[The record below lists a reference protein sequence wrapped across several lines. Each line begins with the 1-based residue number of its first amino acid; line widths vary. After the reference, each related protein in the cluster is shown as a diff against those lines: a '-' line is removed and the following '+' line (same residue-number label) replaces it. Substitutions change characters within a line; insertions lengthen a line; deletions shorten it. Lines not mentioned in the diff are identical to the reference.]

1 MLFPVKCCQSV
12 DFACSFCYFCLTN
25 EMKMEKHRFIIVFG
39 GISILTILVVF
50 LSCCYFSQI
59 KNEQILKATYLFSH
73 AVDLEKELMQPEF
86 ISFPRSDTGIS
97 SDSTVIETEKGK
109 VVYKKNK
116 QADSLALIDKREWFF
131 QMFISF
137 ENPNRAFTLDSLFQ
151 EELKSEGIMAR
162 TAVSFL
168 QGDSLVSCSN
178 KPLSRAGIALDPI
191 VFGVEQD
198 QRQIELQAY
207 VLFPHSYLFSRMP
220 LIWGLILLWC
230 ILVIIMYI
238 WQRRKKVEY
247 NKAAV
252 APVTP
257 VPVAFSSDASEWIEI
272 AQDVFFSKKTGEL
285 KDQDH
290 KVFLARNRLRAF
302 ICFWEAPDHT
312 VSYPVFC
319 NDVLGRPLSED
330 ESTEENRQQNR
341 AIKKSMTQTI
351 MRLREDL
358 TTFPEL
364 SIENASG
371 LSYRL
376 NIGTVR
382 ESNIGL
388 EDTRSR
394 SRGS

>member
-1 MLFPVKCCQSV
+1 MLTRLA
-12 DFACSFCYFCLTN
+12 DFVTFVSQIET
-25 EMKMEKHRFIIVFG
+25 KMEKHRSIIVFW
-39 GISILTILVVF
+39 GILVLTILVVF
-50 LSCCYFSQI
+50 LSYRYVISV
-59 KNEQILKATYLFSH
+59 KNIAIQRTFYLFKQS
-73 AVDLEKELMQPEF
+73 VEQEKVLMQPEQMF
-86 ISFPRSDTGIS
+86 LGDLKTELRSDSVI
-97 SDSTVIETEKGK
+97 IETEKGK
-109 VVYKKNK
+109 VKYKKNK
-116 QADSLALIDKREWFF
+116 QEDSLTLPDKREWFF
-131 QMFISF
+131 QMFIAF
-137 ENPNRAFTLDSLFQ
+137 KNPNRAFTLDSLFQ
-151 EELKSEGIMAR
+151 EELKSEGIIAQ
-162 TAVSFL
+162 TAVSFS

-178 KPLSRAGIALDPI
+178 KLLSQAGIALDPI

-252 APVTP
+252 TPVTP

-394 SRGS
+394 SCGS

>member
-1 MLFPVKCCQSV
+1 MLTRLA
-12 DFACSFCYFCLTN
+12 DFVTFVSQIET
-25 EMKMEKHRFIIVFG
+25 KMEKYRSIIVFG
-39 GISILTILVVF
+39 WILVLTILVVF
-50 LSCCYFSQI
+50 LSYRYVISV
-59 KNEQILKATYLFSH
+59 KNREIQRTFYLFKQS
-73 AVDLEKELMQPEF
+73 VEQEKVLMQPGQMFLGDSKTEL
-86 ISFPRSDTGIS
+86 RSDSVI
-97 SDSTVIETEKGK
+97 IETEKGK
-109 VVYKKNK
+109 VKYKKNK
-116 QADSLALIDKREWFF
+116 QADSLTLTDKREWVF
-131 QMFISF
+131 QMFIAF

-151 EELKSEGIMAR
+151 EELKSEGIIAQ
-162 TAVSFL
+162 TAVSFS

-178 KPLSRAGIALDPI
+178 KPLSQAGIALEPI
-191 VFGVEQD
+191 VFGVEHD
-198 QRQIELQAY
+198 QREIKLQAY
-207 VLFPHSYLFSRMP
+207 VLFSHSYLFSRMP

-238 WQRRKKVEY
+238 WQRRKKVEH
-247 NKAAV
+247 NKAV
-252 APVTP
+252 VTP
-257 VPVAFSSDASEWIEI
+257 VTAVPAVLSSDASEWIEI
-272 AQDVFFSKKTGEL
+272 AQDVFFCKKTGEL
-285 KDQDH
+285 KDRDH
-290 KVFLARNRLRAF
+290 KIFLARNRLRAF

-330 ESTEENRQQNR
+330 ELTEENRQLNR

-382 ESNIGL
+382 ESNVGL
-388 EDTRSR
+388 SECESDVL
-394 SRGS
+394 

>member
-25 EMKMEKHRFIIVFG
+25 EMKIEKDRFILVFG
-39 GISILTILVVF
+39 GILILTILVVF
-50 LSCCYFSQI
+50 LSCHYFSLI

-86 ISFPRSDTGIS
+86 ISFPKSYTGIS
-97 SDSTVIETEKGK
+97 SDFTVIETEKGK
-109 VVYKKNK
+109 VVYKKSE
-116 QADSLALIDKREWFF
+116 QADSLALTDKREWSF
-131 QMFISF
+131 QLFIAF

-151 EELKSEGIMAR
+151 EELKSEGIIAQ

-178 KPLSRAGIALDPI
+178 KPLSRAGIALEPI
-191 VFGVEQD
+191 VFGVEHD
-198 QRQIELQAY
+198 QRQIKLQAY
-207 VLFPHSYLFSRMP
+207 VLFSHSYLFSRMS

-238 WQRRKKVEY
+238 WQRRKNVEH
-247 NKAAV
+247 NEAAV
-252 APVTP
+252 TPVTP
-257 VPVAFSSDASEWIEI
+257 VPVALSSDASEWIEI

-290 KVFLARNRLRAF
+290 KVFLTKNRLLAF
-302 ICFWEAPDHT
+302 ICFLEAPDHT

-319 NDVLGRPLSED
+319 NEVLGRPLSED
-330 ESTEENRQQNR
+330 ESTEENKKFNR
-341 AIKKSMTQTI
+341 AIRKSMTQTI
-351 MRLREDL
+351 KRLREDL
-358 TTFPEL
+358 INFPEL

-382 ESNIGL
+382 ESNVGL
-388 EDTRSR
+388 TECESDVL
-394 SRGS
+394 

>member
-178 KPLSRAGIALDPI
+178 KLLSQAGIALEPI

-257 VPVAFSSDASEWIEI
+257 VPVALSSDASEWIEI
-272 AQDVFFSKKTGEL
+272 AQDVFFCKKTGEL
-285 KDQDH
+285 KDRDH
-290 KVFLARNRLRAF
+290 EVFLARNRLRAF

-312 VSYPVFC
+312 VSYLVFC

-358 TTFPEL
+358 TIFPEL

-388 EDTRSR
+388 EGTRSR

>member
-1 MLFPVKCCQSV
+1 
-12 DFACSFCYFCLTN
+12 
-25 EMKMEKHRFIIVFG
+25 MEKHRFIIVFG
-39 GISILTILVVF
+39 GTLILTIFVVF
-50 LSCCYFSQI
+50 LSCYYFFQI

-73 AVDLEKELMQPEF
+73 AVDLEKELMQPKF
-86 ISFPRSDTGIS
+86 VSFPKSDTDIS
-97 SDSTVIETEKGK
+97 SDSTVIESEKGK
-109 VVYKKNK
+109 VVFQKNK

-137 ENPNRAFTLDSLFQ
+137 KNPNRAFTLDSLFQ
-151 EELKSEGIMAR
+151 EELKREGIIAQ
-162 TAVSFL
+162 TAVSFS

-178 KPLSRAGIALDPI
+178 KPLSQAGIALEPI
-191 VFGVEQD
+191 VFGVEHD
-198 QRQIELQAY
+198 QRQIKLQAY
-207 VLFPHSYLFSRMP
+207 VLFSHSYLFSRMP

-238 WQRRKKVEY
+238 WQRRKKVEH
-247 NKAAV
+247 NKAV
-252 APVTP
+252 VTP
-257 VPVAFSSDASEWIEI
+257 VTAVPAVLSSDASEWIEI
-272 AQDVFFSKKTGEL
+272 AQDVFFCKKTGEL
-285 KDQDH
+285 KDRDH

-330 ESTEENRQQNR
+330 ESTEENRQLNR

-358 TTFPEL
+358 MTFPEL

-382 ESNIGL
+382 ESNVGL
-388 EDTRSR
+388 AECESDVL
-394 SRGS
+394 

>member
-1 MLFPVKCCQSV
+1 LLFPVKCCQSV
-12 DFACSFCYFCLTN
+12 DFACSFCYFCLAN

-39 GISILTILVVF
+39 GTLILTILVVF
-50 LSCCYFSQI
+50 LSCYYFFQI

-73 AVDLEKELMQPEF
+73 AVDLEKELMQPKF
-86 ISFPRSDTGIS
+86 VSFPKSDTDIS
-97 SDSTVIETEKGK
+97 SDSTVIESEKGK
-109 VVYKKNK
+109 VVFQKNK

-137 ENPNRAFTLDSLFQ
+137 KNPNRAFTLDSLFQ
-151 EELKSEGIMAR
+151 EELKREGIIAQ
-162 TAVSFL
+162 TAVSFS

-178 KPLSRAGIALDPI
+178 KPLSQAGIALEPI
-191 VFGVEQD
+191 VFGVEHD
-198 QRQIELQAY
+198 QRQIKLQAY
-207 VLFPHSYLFSRMP
+207 VLFSHSYLFSRMP

-238 WQRRKKVEY
+238 WQRRKKVEH
-247 NKAAV
+247 NKAV
-252 APVTP
+252 VTP
-257 VPVAFSSDASEWIEI
+257 VTAVPAVLSSDASEWIEI
-272 AQDVFFSKKTGEL
+272 AQDVFFCKKTGEL
-285 KDQDH
+285 KDRDH

-330 ESTEENRQQNR
+330 ESTEENRQLNR

-358 TTFPEL
+358 MTFPEL

-382 ESNIGL
+382 ESNVGL
-388 EDTRSR
+388 AECESDVL
-394 SRGS
+394 

>member
-1 MLFPVKCCQSV
+1 MTRLA
-12 DFACSFCYFCLTN
+12 DFVTFVSQIET
-25 EMKMEKHRFIIVFG
+25 KMEKHRSIIVFW
-39 GISILTILVVF
+39 GILVLTILVVF
-50 LSCCYFSQI
+50 LSYRYVISV
-59 KNEQILKATYLFSH
+59 KNIEIQRTFYLFKQS
-73 AVDLEKELMQPEF
+73 VEQEKVLMQPEQMF
-86 ISFPRSDTGIS
+86 LGDLKTELRSDSVI
-97 SDSTVIETEKGK
+97 IETEKGK
-109 VVYKKNK
+109 VKYKKNK
-116 QADSLALIDKREWFF
+116 QEDSLTLPDKREWFF

-151 EELKSEGIMAR
+151 EELKSEGIIAQ
-162 TAVSFL
+162 TAVSFS

-178 KPLSRAGIALDPI
+178 KLLSQAGIALDPI

-252 APVTP
+252 TPVTP

-312 VSYPVFC
+312 VSYLVFC

>member
-1 MLFPVKCCQSV
+1 
-12 DFACSFCYFCLTN
+12 
-25 EMKMEKHRFIIVFG
+25 MEKHRSIIVFW
-39 GISILTILVVF
+39 GILVLTILVVF
-50 LSCCYFSQI
+50 LSYRYVISV
-59 KNEQILKATYLFSH
+59 KNIEIQRTFYLFKQS
-73 AVDLEKELMQPEF
+73 VEQEKVLMQPEQMF
-86 ISFPRSDTGIS
+86 LGDLKTELRSDSVI
-97 SDSTVIETEKGK
+97 IETEKGK
-109 VVYKKNK
+109 VKYKKNK
-116 QADSLALIDKREWFF
+116 QEDSLTLPDKREWFF
-131 QMFISF
+131 QMFIAF
-137 ENPNRAFTLDSLFQ
+137 KNPNRAFTLDSLFQ
-151 EELKSEGIMAR
+151 EELKSEGIIAQ
-162 TAVSFL
+162 TAVSFS

-178 KPLSRAGIALDPI
+178 KLLSQAGIALDPI

-252 APVTP
+252 TPVTP

-312 VSYPVFC
+312 VSHPVFC

>member
-1 MLFPVKCCQSV
+1 MLTRLA
-12 DFACSFCYFCLTN
+12 DFVTFVSQIET
-25 EMKMEKHRFIIVFG
+25 KMEKHRSIIVFW
-39 GISILTILVVF
+39 GILVLTILVVF
-50 LSCCYFSQI
+50 LSYRYVISV
-59 KNEQILKATYLFSH
+59 KNIEIQRTFYLFKQS
-73 AVDLEKELMQPEF
+73 VEQEKVLMQPEQMF
-86 ISFPRSDTGIS
+86 LGDLKTELRSDSVI
-97 SDSTVIETEKGK
+97 IETEKGK
-109 VVYKKNK
+109 VKYKKNK
-116 QADSLALIDKREWFF
+116 QEDSLTLPDKREWFF
-131 QMFISF
+131 QMFIAF
-137 ENPNRAFTLDSLFQ
+137 KNPNRAFTLDSLFQ
-151 EELKSEGIMAR
+151 EELKSEGIIAQ
-162 TAVSFL
+162 TAVSFS

-178 KPLSRAGIALDPI
+178 KLLSQAGIALDPI

-230 ILVIIMYI
+230 ILVIIMDI

-252 APVTP
+252 TPVTP

>member
-1 MLFPVKCCQSV
+1 
-12 DFACSFCYFCLTN
+12 
-25 EMKMEKHRFIIVFG
+25 
-39 GISILTILVVF
+39 
-50 LSCCYFSQI
+50 
-59 KNEQILKATYLFSH
+59 
-73 AVDLEKELMQPEF
+73 
-86 ISFPRSDTGIS
+86 
-97 SDSTVIETEKGK
+97 
-109 VVYKKNK
+109 
-116 QADSLALIDKREWFF
+116 
-131 QMFISF
+131 MFISF
-137 ENPNRAFTLDSLFQ
+137 ESPNRAFTLDSLFQ

-257 VPVAFSSDASEWIEI
+257 VPAALSSDASEWIEI

-285 KDQDH
+285 KDRDH

-302 ICFWEAPDHT
+302 IRFLEAPDHT

-394 SRGS
+394 SCGS

>member
-1 MLFPVKCCQSV
+1 MLTRLA
-12 DFACSFCYFCLTN
+12 DFVTFVSQIET
-25 EMKMEKHRFIIVFG
+25 KMEKHRSIIVFW
-39 GISILTILVVF
+39 GILVLTILVVF
-50 LSCCYFSQI
+50 LSYRYVISV
-59 KNEQILKATYLFSH
+59 KNIEIQRTFYLFKQS
-73 AVDLEKELMQPEF
+73 VEQEKVLMQPEQMF
-86 ISFPRSDTGIS
+86 LGDLKTELRSDSVI
-97 SDSTVIETEKGK
+97 IETEKGK
-109 VVYKKNK
+109 VKYKKNK
-116 QADSLALIDKREWFF
+116 QADSLALTDKREWFF

-151 EELKSEGIMAR
+151 EELKSEGIIAQ
-162 TAVSFL
+162 TAVSFS

-178 KPLSRAGIALDPI
+178 KPLSRAGIALEPI
-191 VFGVEQD
+191 VFGVEHD
-198 QRQIELQAY
+198 QREIKLQAY
-207 VLFPHSYLFSRMP
+207 VLFSHSYLFSRMP

-238 WQRRKKVEY
+238 WQRRKKVEH
-247 NKAAV
+247 NKAV
-252 APVTP
+252 VTP
-257 VPVAFSSDASEWIEI
+257 VTAVPAVLSSDASEWIEI
-272 AQDVFFSKKTGEL
+272 AQDVFFCKKTGEL
-285 KDQDH
+285 KDRDH

-330 ESTEENRQQNR
+330 ESTEENRQLNR

-382 ESNIGL
+382 ESNVGL
-388 EDTRSR
+388 AECESDVL
-394 SRGS
+394 

>member
-1 MLFPVKCCQSV
+1 
-12 DFACSFCYFCLTN
+12 
-25 EMKMEKHRFIIVFG
+25 
-39 GISILTILVVF
+39 
-50 LSCCYFSQI
+50 
-59 KNEQILKATYLFSH
+59 
-73 AVDLEKELMQPEF
+73 
-86 ISFPRSDTGIS
+86 
-97 SDSTVIETEKGK
+97 
-109 VVYKKNK
+109 
-116 QADSLALIDKREWFF
+116 
-131 QMFISF
+131 
-137 ENPNRAFTLDSLFQ
+137 
-151 EELKSEGIMAR
+151 
-162 TAVSFL
+162 
-168 QGDSLVSCSN
+168 
-178 KPLSRAGIALDPI
+178 
-191 VFGVEQD
+191 
-198 QRQIELQAY
+198 
-207 VLFPHSYLFSRMP
+207 MP

-238 WQRRKKVEY
+238 WQRRKNVEH
-247 NKAAV
+247 NEAAV
-252 APVTP
+252 TPVTP
-257 VPVAFSSDASEWIEI
+257 VPVALSSDASEWIEI

-285 KDQDH
+285 KDRDH

-302 ICFWEAPDHT
+302 IRFLEAPDHT

-330 ESTEENRQQNR
+330 ESTEENRQLNR

>member
-1 MLFPVKCCQSV
+1 MLTRLA
-12 DFACSFCYFCLTN
+12 DFVTFVSQIET
-25 EMKMEKHRFIIVFG
+25 KMEKYRSIIVFG
-39 GISILTILVVF
+39 WILVLTILVVF
-50 LSCCYFSQI
+50 LSYRYVISV
-59 KNEQILKATYLFSH
+59 KNREIQRTFYLFKQS
-73 AVDLEKELMQPEF
+73 VEQEKVLMQPGQMFLGDSKTEL
-86 ISFPRSDTGIS
+86 RSDSVI
-97 SDSTVIETEKGK
+97 IETEKGK
-109 VVYKKNK
+109 VKYKKNK
-116 QADSLALIDKREWFF
+116 QADSLTLTDKREWVF
-131 QMFISF
+131 QMFIAF

-151 EELKSEGIMAR
+151 EELKSEGIIAQ
-162 TAVSFL
+162 TAVSFS

-178 KPLSRAGIALDPI
+178 KPLSQAGIALEPI
-191 VFGVEQD
+191 VFGVEHD
-198 QRQIELQAY
+198 QREIKLQAY
-207 VLFPHSYLFSRMP
+207 VLFSHSYLFSRMP

-238 WQRRKKVEY
+238 WQRRKNVEH
-247 NKAAV
+247 NKAV
-252 APVTP
+252 VTPVTP
-257 VPVAFSSDASEWIEI
+257 VPAVLSLDASEWIEI
-272 AQDVFFSKKTGEL
+272 AQDVFFCKKTGEL
-285 KDQDH
+285 KDRDH

-330 ESTEENRQQNR
+330 ESTEENRQLNR

-358 TTFPEL
+358 TIFPEL

-382 ESNIGL
+382 ESNVGL
-388 EDTRSR
+388 AECESDVL
-394 SRGS
+394 

>member
-1 MLFPVKCCQSV
+1 MLTRLA
-12 DFACSFCYFCLTN
+12 DFVTFVSQIET
-25 EMKMEKHRFIIVFG
+25 KMEKHRSIIVFW
-39 GISILTILVVF
+39 GILVLTILVVF
-50 LSCCYFSQI
+50 LSYRYVISV
-59 KNEQILKATYLFSH
+59 KNIEIQRTFYLFKQS
-73 AVDLEKELMQPEF
+73 VEQEKVLMQPEQMF
-86 ISFPRSDTGIS
+86 LGDLKTELRSDSVI
-97 SDSTVIETEKGK
+97 IETEKGK
-109 VVYKKNK
+109 VKYKKNK
-116 QADSLALIDKREWFF
+116 QEDSLTLPDKREWFF
-131 QMFISF
+131 QMFIAF
-137 ENPNRAFTLDSLFQ
+137 KNPNRAFTLDSLFQ
-151 EELKSEGIMAR
+151 EELKSEGIIAQ
-162 TAVSFL
+162 TAVSFS

-238 WQRRKKVEY
+238 WQRRKNVEY

-252 APVTP
+252 TPVTP
-257 VPVAFSSDASEWIEI
+257 VPVALSSDASEWIEI

-285 KDQDH
+285 QDRDH

>member
-1 MLFPVKCCQSV
+1 VLTRLA
-12 DFACSFCYFCLTN
+12 DFVTFVSQIET
-25 EMKMEKHRFIIVFG
+25 KMEKHRSIIVFW
-39 GISILTILVVF
+39 GILVLTILVVF
-50 LSCCYFSQI
+50 LSYRYVISV
-59 KNEQILKATYLFSH
+59 KNIEIQRTFYLFKQS
-73 AVDLEKELMQPEF
+73 VEQEKVLMQPEQMF
-86 ISFPRSDTGIS
+86 LGDLKTELRSDSVI
-97 SDSTVIETEKGK
+97 IETEKGK
-109 VVYKKNK
+109 VRYKKNK
-116 QADSLALIDKREWFF
+116 QADSLALTDKREWFF

-151 EELKSEGIMAR
+151 EELKSEGIIAQ
-162 TAVSFL
+162 TAVSFS

-178 KPLSRAGIALDPI
+178 KPLSRAGIALEPI
-191 VFGVEQD
+191 VFGVEHD
-198 QRQIELQAY
+198 QREIKLQAY
-207 VLFPHSYLFSRMP
+207 VLFSHSYLFSRMP

-238 WQRRKKVEY
+238 WQRRKKVEH
-247 NKAAV
+247 NKAV
-252 APVTP
+252 VTP
-257 VPVAFSSDASEWIEI
+257 VTAVPAVLSSDASEWIEI
-272 AQDVFFSKKTGEL
+272 AQDVFFCKKTGEL
-285 KDQDH
+285 KDRDH

-330 ESTEENRQQNR
+330 ESTEENRQLNR

-382 ESNIGL
+382 ESNVGL
-388 EDTRSR
+388 AECESDVL
-394 SRGS
+394 

>member
-12 DFACSFCYFCLTN
+12 DFACSFCYFCLAN

-39 GISILTILVVF
+39 GTLILTILVVF
-50 LSCCYFSQI
+50 LSCYYFFQI

-73 AVDLEKELMQPEF
+73 AVDLEKELMQPKF
-86 ISFPRSDTGIS
+86 VSFPKSDTDIS
-97 SDSTVIETEKGK
+97 SDSTVIESEKGK
-109 VVYKKNK
+109 VVFQKNK

-137 ENPNRAFTLDSLFQ
+137 KNPNRAFTLDSLFQ
-151 EELKSEGIMAR
+151 EELKREGIIAQ
-162 TAVSFL
+162 TAVSFS

-178 KPLSRAGIALDPI
+178 KPLSQAGIALEPI
-191 VFGVEQD
+191 VFGVEHD
-198 QRQIELQAY
+198 QRQIKLQAY
-207 VLFPHSYLFSRMP
+207 VLFSHSYLFSRMP

-238 WQRRKKVEY
+238 WQRRKKVEH
-247 NKAAV
+247 NKAV
-252 APVTP
+252 VTP
-257 VPVAFSSDASEWIEI
+257 VTAVPAVLSSDASEWIEI
-272 AQDVFFSKKTGEL
+272 AQDVFFCKKTGEL
-285 KDQDH
+285 KDRDH

-382 ESNIGL
+382 ESNVGL
-388 EDTRSR
+388 AECESDVL
-394 SRGS
+394 

>member
-1 MLFPVKCCQSV
+1 
-12 DFACSFCYFCLTN
+12 
-25 EMKMEKHRFIIVFG
+25 MEKHRFIIVFG

-252 APVTP
+252 TPVTP

-272 AQDVFFSKKTGEL
+272 AQDVFFSKETGEL

>member
-12 DFACSFCYFCLTN
+12 DFACSFCYFCLAN

-39 GISILTILVVF
+39 GTLILTILVVF
-50 LSCCYFSQI
+50 LSCYYFFQI

-73 AVDLEKELMQPEF
+73 AVDLEKELMQPKF
-86 ISFPRSDTGIS
+86 VSFPKSDTDIS
-97 SDSTVIETEKGK
+97 SDSTVIESEKGK
-109 VVYKKNK
+109 VVFQKNK

-137 ENPNRAFTLDSLFQ
+137 KNPNRAFTLDSLFQ
-151 EELKSEGIMAR
+151 EELKREGIIAQ
-162 TAVSFL
+162 TAVSFS

-178 KPLSRAGIALDPI
+178 KPLSQAGIALEPI
-191 VFGVEQD
+191 VFGVEHD
-198 QRQIELQAY
+198 QRQIKLQAY
-207 VLFPHSYLFSRMP
+207 VLFSHSYLFSRMP

-238 WQRRKKVEY
+238 WQRRKKVEH
-247 NKAAV
+247 NKAV
-252 APVTP
+252 VTP
-257 VPVAFSSDASEWIEI
+257 VTAVPAVLSSDASEWIEI
-272 AQDVFFSKKTGEL
+272 AQDVFFCKKTGEL
-285 KDQDH
+285 KDRDH

-330 ESTEENRQQNR
+330 ESTEENRQLNR

-358 TTFPEL
+358 MTFPEL

-382 ESNIGL
+382 ESNVGL
-388 EDTRSR
+388 AECESDVL
-394 SRGS
+394 

>member
-1 MLFPVKCCQSV
+1 
-12 DFACSFCYFCLTN
+12 
-25 EMKMEKHRFIIVFG
+25 
-39 GISILTILVVF
+39 
-50 LSCCYFSQI
+50 
-59 KNEQILKATYLFSH
+59 
-73 AVDLEKELMQPEF
+73 
-86 ISFPRSDTGIS
+86 
-97 SDSTVIETEKGK
+97 
-109 VVYKKNK
+109 
-116 QADSLALIDKREWFF
+116 
-131 QMFISF
+131 
-137 ENPNRAFTLDSLFQ
+137 
-151 EELKSEGIMAR
+151 
-162 TAVSFL
+162 
-168 QGDSLVSCSN
+168 
-178 KPLSRAGIALDPI
+178 
-191 VFGVEQD
+191 
-198 QRQIELQAY
+198 
-207 VLFPHSYLFSRMP
+207 MP

-252 APVTP
+252 TPVTP

>member
-1 MLFPVKCCQSV
+1 
-12 DFACSFCYFCLTN
+12 
-25 EMKMEKHRFIIVFG
+25 MEKHRFIIVFG

-116 QADSLALIDKREWFF
+116 QADSLALIDKREWSF
-131 QMFISF
+131 QMFIAF
-137 ENPNRAFTLDSLFQ
+137 KNPNRAFTLDSLFQ
-151 EELKSEGIMAR
+151 EELKSEGIIAQ
-162 TAVSFL
+162 TAVSFS

-178 KPLSRAGIALDPI
+178 KLLSQAGIALEPI
-191 VFGVEQD
+191 VFGVEHD
-198 QRQIELQAY
+198 QREIKLQAY
-207 VLFPHSYLFSRMP
+207 VLFSHSYLFSRMP

-230 ILVIIMYI
+230 ILVIIIMATP
-238 WQRRKKVEY
+238 QNVEH
-247 NKAAV
+247 NEAAV
-252 APVTP
+252 TPVTP

-394 SRGS
+394 SCGS

>member
-1 MLFPVKCCQSV
+1 MLTRLA
-12 DFACSFCYFCLTN
+12 DFVTFVSQIET
-25 EMKMEKHRFIIVFG
+25 KMEKHRSIIVFW
-39 GISILTILVVF
+39 GILVLTILVVF
-50 LSCCYFSQI
+50 LSYRYVISV
-59 KNEQILKATYLFSH
+59 KNIEIQRTFYLFKQS
-73 AVDLEKELMQPEF
+73 VEQEKVLMQPEQMF
-86 ISFPRSDTGIS
+86 LGDLKTELRSDSVI
-97 SDSTVIETEKGK
+97 IETEKGK
-109 VVYKKNK
+109 VKYKKNK
-116 QADSLALIDKREWFF
+116 QEDSLTLPDKREWFF
-131 QMFISF
+131 QMFIAF
-137 ENPNRAFTLDSLFQ
+137 KNPNRAFTLDSLFQ
-151 EELKSEGIMAR
+151 EELKSEGIIAQ
-162 TAVSFL
+162 TAVSFS

-178 KPLSRAGIALDPI
+178 KLLSQAGIALDPI

-238 WQRRKKVEY
+238 WQRRKNVEH
-247 NKAAV
+247 NEAAV
-252 APVTP
+252 TPVTP
-257 VPVAFSSDASEWIEI
+257 VPVALSSDASEWIEI

-312 VSYPVFC
+312 VSYLVFC

-330 ESTEENRQQNR
+330 ESTEENRQLNR